1 MTCFLADA
9 ARERWLDGLMDAWA
23 VYVPLAEGS
32 RIVYRPRSGTGG
44 EAKETAACLTRRPH
58 ESARHIFLP
67 RSEAL
72 FAYRNGNGADAQV
85 EIFEPDPPR
94 PFLVFGVRECDV
106 AGLEVIDRVFLKGRA
121 VDPLYA
127 GRRAAA
133 VIAMLECVPGNGPDN
148 ACFCHWF
155 SGKNVPAADLRL
167 TPVAEGLLVRAA
179 SEKGRAFLADHPLPE
194 AKEAQVREGEKARKA
209 VRGFLEA
216 RSPAPDLDKAAK
228 AIPQQFDNETL
239 WREIA
244 QGCLSCRACTH
255 LCPACYCFN
264 ITDETRA
271 TSGARIRSW
280 DACMSSGY
288 TLEAS
293 GHNPRS
299 AKAARMRNRLAHKF
313 AYYPAL
319 HNGECSCVGC
329 GRCVRSCPAGLDI
342 RASLRRILDAG
353 SRTGK

>member
-1 MTCFLADA
+1 MTCFLADT
-9 ARERWLDGLMDAWA
+9 AREKWLDGLRDDYA
-23 VYVPLAEGS
+23 VYVPLVEGS
-32 RIVYRPRSGTGG
+32 RIVYRPRSGTGEDG
-44 EAKETAACLTRRPH
+44 AGQEACLTRRPH

-72 FAYRNGNGADAQV
+72 FAYRKENGADAQV
-85 EIFEPDPPR
+85 EIFEPRPPR
-94 PFLVFGVRECDV
+94 PFLVFGARECDV

-127 GRRAAA
+127 GRRGAA
-133 VIAMLECVPGNGPDN
+133 VIALLECVPGNGPDN

-155 SGKNVPAADLRL
+155 SRDGEPAADLRL
-167 TPVAEGLLVRAA
+167 TPVAGGLLVRAA
-179 SEKGRAFLADHPLPE
+179 SEKGKSLLDAHPLPE
-194 AKEAQVREGEKARKA
+194 AEETQIREGEEARKA
-209 VRGFLEA
+209 ARAFLEERA
-216 RSPAPDLDKAAK
+216 PSPDLDQAAK
-228 AIPQQFDNETL
+228 AIPRQFDNEAL
-239 WREIA
+239 WQEIA
-244 QGCLSCRACTH
+244 QACLSCRACTH

-271 TSGARIRSW
+271 TTGARIRSW

-293 GHNPRS
+293 GHNPRG

-313 AYYPAL
+313 AYYPEL
-319 HNGECSCVGC
+319 HAGERSCVGC

-342 RASLRRILDAG
+342 RASLRRILAAG
-353 SRTGK
+353 SGPGK